1 MSQNDSLQTSEVD
14 ASAAPHCYFELSLN
28 DTVSVKLTDHGKG
41 VLHAK
46 HVLSGNTRMWQHPKQ
61 DKDGYSDWLLW
72 QLMSEFGIYMRGG
85 CMPMWEGD
93 IRVSK

>member
-1 MSQNDSLQTSEVD
+1 MNQSDSRQTTDVD
-14 ASAAPHCYFELSLN
+14 ASASADCYFELSLN

-41 VLHAK
+41 ALHAK
-46 HVLSGNTRMWQHPKQ
+46 HVLGGNPRHWMPPQQ

-72 QLMSEFGIYMRGG
+72 DLMAHFGLYMRGG
-85 CMPMWEGD
+85 CMPMWDGS